1 MSARKH
7 KIIPGSP
14 EQWLRHAE
22 SDFLLGK
29 LGRTN
34 QDILPEQ
41 ICFHAQQSIEKSLKG
56 FLVSLGLS
64 FPPVHDIEQLLDIL
78 RKSKIALPS
87 WSEELLETTPYAV
100 ETRYPGD
107 WEEITLSEVDHAI
120 ELAEKTLNWAKK
132 KVVK

>member
-29 LGRTN
+29 LGRAN

-107 WEEITLSEVDHAI
+107 WEEITLSEIAHAI

-132 KVVK
+132 KIVK

>member
-1 MSARKH
+1 MSARRH

-22 SDFLLGK
+22 SDLLLGK
-29 LGRTN
+29 LGRAN

-132 KVVK
+132 KIVK

>member
-22 SDFLLGK
+22 SDLLLGK
-29 LGRTN
+29 LGRAN

-132 KVVK
+132 KIVK

>member
-22 SDFLLGK
+22 SDLLLGK
-29 LGRTN
+29 LGRAN

-107 WEEITLSEVDHAI
+107 WEEITLSEIDHAI

-132 KVVK
+132 KIVK